1 MKFRLL
7 GVAVAWSF
15 VAALFLVMLTPNV
28 MALDWAVS
36 INPSTPPAINAG
48 ENVTISMT
56 GPDDAVVYVEIVNAN
71 TTELLFRFPETD
83 GEFITLTGGLAVIIW
98 GIPSNVNYT
107 GELLYAQL
115 KDQTTATRDIMSF
128 RIEDVEI
135 VDPDDPVDDV
145 TLSELQLEIQ
155 RLNLWRTQFQ
165 KSFDRL
171 LAQNQEQMTLMTTFL
186 FIAVIASMVALASA
200 FSDRYPK
207 LKSFFG
213 GEKVREDKT
222 ETELKQFIKFFIMK
236 EIPMEYRRAF
246 EEIILEEQEE
256 EKQVEEIPVADEP
269 KSKSV
274 FDEPKSK
281 SKFEKKPRRKGGF
294 YTKICEYCGDEFK
307 TKVAKAKYCTDKPCR
322 LNAFRDRKAK
332 KKAMEEEGGD
342 E

>member
-7 GVAVAWSF
+7 GVAVAWSS
-15 VAALFLVMLTPNV
+15 VAALFLVMLTPSV

-36 INPSTPPAINAG
+36 INPATPPAINAG

-56 GPDDAVVYVEIVNAN
+56 GPDDARVYVEIVNAN
-71 TTELLFRFPETD
+71 TTELLFRFPDTD

-98 GIPSNVNYT
+98 GIPSNIAYT

-128 RIEDVEI
+128 RIEAVEP
-135 VDPDDPVDDV
+135 VDPDDPVVDEV

-171 LAQNQEQMTLMTTFL
+171 LAQNQEQMTMMTTFL

-222 ETELKQFIKFFIMK
+222 ESELKQFIKFFVMK

-246 EEIILEEQEE
+246 EEIMLEEEE
-256 EKQVEEIPVADEP
+256 EGKKVEEIPVADVEGEPEP
-269 KSKSV
+269 KKLMDV
-274 FDEPKSK
+274 GDKTPKK
-281 SKFEKKPRRKGGF
+281 QRRKKGF
-294 YTKICEYCGDEFK
+294 YTKVCEYCGDEYK

-332 KKAMEEEGGD
+332 KRAMEEGGD